1 MPSRRRILITLESR
15 ATFGYSVNVIKR
27 AMSDPAL
34 DVQTLVTGA
43 HLMPELGSTQSML
56 HQAQIPIS
64 ASVPLSPGAGR
75 AGWPVAMGHAISGF
89 AEAYDRLDPDIVL
102 ISGDRGETFAL
113 AVSAVYMGI
122 PVAHIQAGD
131 KSGHI
136 DDAARMALAK
146 LVHVHFAPGRDAVE
160 RLRRLGEQEFRI
172 FDTGAPQLDD
182 MVGRSFKREKIN
194 LGGVDFDLARPY
206 IVMIQHPVMHEY
218 GRVAEQVES
227 TLRACLAVGMPIVWI
242 YPNSDSGFRDILPI
256 IQREGGHDHIFA
268 VPNLDR
274 EDYLTI
280 LANCACLV
288 GNSSSGLLEAPTFRI
303 PVVNIGNRQR
313 GRPQA
318 ANVVN
323 TSYET
328 HEIESAIRRTQTDKA
343 FREGCSRAVNPFGD
357 GQSSQRIVG
366 ILRDISIDD
375 VLLEKQTIY

>member
-1 MPSRRRILITLESR
+1 MPGRRRILITLESR

-56 HQAQIPIS
+56 HQARIPIS

-75 AGWPVAMGHAISGF
+75 AGWPLAMGHAISGF

-227 TLRACLAVGMPIVWI
+227 TLRACLAVGIPIVWI

-274 EDYLTI
+274 EDYLTV

-303 PVVNIGNRQR
+303 PVVNIGSRQR

-343 FREGCSRAVNPFGD
+343 FREACSRAVNPFGD

>member
-1 MPSRRRILITLESR
+1 MAKPRRVLVTLESR

-27 AMSDPAL
+27 AMADPAL
-34 DVQTLVTGA
+34 EVQTLLTGM
-43 HLMPELGSTQSML
+43 HLMPELGSSQSML
-56 HQAQIPIS
+56 HRAQIPIS
-64 ASVPLSPGAGR
+64 ATVPLTPGAGR

-89 AEAYDRLDPDIVL
+89 AEAYDRLDPEVVL
-102 ISGDRGETFAL
+102 ISGDRAETFAL
-113 AVSAVYMGI
+113 AVAAVYMGL

-146 LVHVHFAPGRDAVE
+146 LVHIHLAPGADAVE

-182 MVGRSFKREKIN
+182 MVGRSFKQDRITLDGK
-194 LGGVDFDLARPY
+194 DFDLTEPY
-206 IVMIQHPVMHEY
+206 VVLIQHPVMHEHD
-218 GRVAEQVES
+218 RIVAQIEA
-227 TLRACLAVGMPIVWI
+227 TLHACFATGLGIVWI
-242 YPNSDSGFRDILPI
+242 YPNSDFGFRDILAI
-256 IQREGGHDHIFA
+256 IERQHSHDRIVA

-274 EDYLTI
+274 EDYLTV

-318 ANVVN
+318 LNIVN
-323 TSYET
+323 ASYEPAD
-328 HEIESAIRRTQTDKA
+328 IERAIRFVLTDAK
-343 FREGCSRAVNPFGD
+343 FRDACSHAVNPFGD
-357 GQSSQRIVG
+357 GESAERIVG
-366 ILRDISIDD
+366 ILRDIRIDD
-375 VLLEKQTIY
+375 ALLDKQTTY

>member
-1 MPSRRRILITLESR
+1 MVKRRRLLITLESR

-27 AMSDPAL
+27 AMADPAL
-34 DVQTLVTGA
+34 EVQTLVTGA
-43 HLMPELGSTQSML
+43 HLMPELGNTESML
-56 HQAQIPIS
+56 HQAQLPIS
-64 ASVPLSPGAGR
+64 ASVPLSPGTGR
-75 AGWPVAMGHAISGF
+75 AGWSVAMGHAISSF
-89 AEAYDRLDPDIVL
+89 AEAYDRLAPDVVM
-102 ISGDRGETFAL
+102 ISGDRAETFAL

-146 LVHVHFAPGRDAVE
+146 LVHIHLAPGQDAVQ

-182 MVGRSFKREKIN
+182 MVGRSFKKDSIN
-194 LGGVDFDLARPY
+194 LGGVEFDLRAPY
-206 IVMIQHPVMHEY
+206 IVLIQHPVMHEHD
-218 GRVAEQVES
+218 RVVSQIES
-227 TLRACLAVGMPIVWI
+227 TLRACIAVGMAIVWI
-242 YPNSDSGFRDILPI
+242 YPNSDFGFRDILSI
-256 IQREGGHDHIFA
+256 IQREGGRDRVVA
-268 VPNLDR
+268 LPNLGR

-288 GNSSSGLLEAPTFRI
+288 GNSSSGLLEAPTFQV
-303 PVVNIGNRQR
+303 PVVNIGTRQR

-323 TSYET
+323 TSYNT
-328 HEIESAIRRTQTDKA
+328 DDIERTIRFTQTDKA
-343 FREGCSRAVNPFGD
+343 FREACRRAVNPFGD

-366 ILRDISIDD
+366 VLRDITIDEA
-375 VLLEKQTIY
+375 LLDKQTTY

>member
-1 MPSRRRILITLESR
+1 MPKHRRILITLESR

-75 AGWPVAMGHAISGF
+75 AGWPLAMGHAISGF
-89 AEAYDRLDPDIVL
+89 AEAYDRLNPDIVL

-146 LVHVHFAPGRDAVE
+146 LAHIHLAPGQDAVE

-182 MVGRSFKREKIN
+182 MVGRSLKKDKIN
-194 LGGVDFDLARPY
+194 LSGVDFDLARPY

-227 TLRACLAVGMPIVWI
+227 TLRACLAVEMPIVWI
-242 YPNSDSGFRDILPI
+242 YPNSDSGFRDILSI
-256 IQREGGHDHIFA
+256 IQREGGHNRIFA

-328 HEIESAIRRTQTDKA
+328 HEIESAIRHTQTDKA
-343 FREGCSRAVNPFGD
+343 FREACSRAVNPFGD
-357 GQSSQRIVG
+357 GLSSQRIVR
-366 ILRDISIDD
+366 ILRDILIDD
-375 VLLEKQTIY
+375 ALLDKQTIY

>member
-1 MPSRRRILITLESR
+1 MAKPRRVLVTLESR

-27 AMSDPAL
+27 AMADPGL
-34 DVQTLVTGA
+34 EVQTLLTGM
-43 HLMPELGSTQSML
+43 HLMPELGNSQSML
-56 HQAQIPIS
+56 HRAQIPIS
-64 ASVPLSPGAGR
+64 ATVPLTPGAGR

-89 AEAYDRLDPDIVL
+89 AEAYDRLDPDVVL
-102 ISGDRGETFAL
+102 ISGDRAETFAL
-113 AVSAVYMGI
+113 AVAAVYMGL

-146 LVHVHFAPGRDAVE
+146 LVHIHLAPGADAVE

-182 MVGRSFKREKIN
+182 MVGRSFKQDCITLDGK
-194 LGGVDFDLARPY
+194 DFDLTSPY
-206 IVMIQHPVMHEY
+206 VVLIQHPVMHEHD
-218 GRVAEQVES
+218 RIVAQIEA
-227 TLRACLAVGMPIVWI
+227 TLHACFATGLGIVWI
-242 YPNSDSGFRDILPI
+242 YPNSDFGFRDILAI
-256 IQREGGHDHIFA
+256 IERQHSHDRIVA

-274 EDYLTI
+274 EDYLTV

-318 ANVVN
+318 LNIVN
-323 TSYET
+323 AS
-328 HEIESAIRRTQTDKA
+328 HDPADIERAIRFVLSDAK
-343 FREGCSRAVNPFGD
+343 FRDACSRAVNPFGD
-357 GQSSQRIVG
+357 GKSAERIVG
-366 ILRDISIDD
+366 VVRDILIDNA
-375 VLLEKQTIY
+375 LLDKQTTY